1 MVNEHDIEA
10 RIRQFPRW
18 HYQFKLKGHLTPT
31 LDDSKINRHRQ
42 RKMHIFPTLVE
53 HMGGSLAGK
62 RVLDLGCN
70 AGFWSLAAI
79 EHGCAFVLGIDGRQ
93 MHVDQAEFV
102 FDVHDIETTRYQF
115 VQGDVFEMDLMQYG
129 PFDVV
134 LFLGLMYHINK
145 PVELI
150 EKIAAVNTDALVI
163 DTTLSMREGSCL
175 ELVHEGLDDPRNAVS
190 NDLVL
195 IPSRQAVCDIVQ
207 ASDYDTQVLEPSFS
221 SYAGAEDYR
230 DGQRRAFLCCKR
242 TDKRD

>member
-1 MVNEHDIEA
+1 MHDHEIET

-18 HYQFKLKGHLTPT
+18 HYQFNLKGHLTPT
-31 LDDSKINRHRQ
+31 IDESKVNRHLQ
-42 RKMHIFPTLVE
+42 RKMHIVPALVE
-53 HMGGSLAGK
+53 YMGGSLASK

-93 MHVDQAEFV
+93 MHVDQANFV
-102 FDVHDIETTRYQF
+102 FDVHAIEKNRYRF
-115 VQGDVFEMDLMQYG
+115 VQGDVFDMDLAQYG

-150 EKIAAVNTDALVI
+150 EKIAAVNTDVLGI

-175 ELVHEGLDDPRNAVS
+175 ELAHEGLDDPRNAVS
-190 NDLVL
+190 NELVF
-195 IPSRQAVCDIVQ
+195 IPTRRAVCDIVR
-207 ASDYDTQVLEPSFS
+207 ASGYDTRVLEPAFD
-221 SYAGAEDYR
+221 SYVGAEDYR
-230 DGQRRAFLCCKR
+230 SGQRRVFLCYKR
-242 TDKRD
+242 TEKSG